1 MFIRSLSIL
10 VVLFFS
16 ISQAVAGDVCENA
29 QARYNEMKSTLP
41 SDEGLIIVTLYKYN
55 FCPKQVTIKKDS
67 TVRFVNVDKRTSHS
81 VWLKEDGKEES
92 DRFFPEEFWDIKF
105 EFIGNFP
112 YLCGPH
118 WEQKG
123 MVGSVTVE

>member
-1 MFIRSLSIL
+1 MLSRSLTIIVYIL
-10 VVLFFS
+10 FGMGH
-16 ISQAVAGDVCENA
+16 AVAGDVCEDA
-29 QARYNEMKSTLP
+29 QLRYKEMKNTLP
-41 SDEGLIIVTLYKYN
+41 SDEGFTIVTLYKYN
-55 FCPKQVTIKKDS
+55 FCPKRVTIKKDS

-81 VWLKEDGKEES
+81 VWLKEDDKEES

-105 EFIGNFP
+105 EFTGNFP

-118 WEQKG
+118 WEQKD